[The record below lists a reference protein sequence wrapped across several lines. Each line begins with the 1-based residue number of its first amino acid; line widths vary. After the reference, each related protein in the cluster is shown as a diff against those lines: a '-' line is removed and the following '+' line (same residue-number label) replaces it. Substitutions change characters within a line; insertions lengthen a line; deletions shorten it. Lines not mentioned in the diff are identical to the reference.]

1 MSTRK
6 GNVVKLDN
14 MLDTARDRMHDI
26 MRQNQDKYAQIE
38 NPELTADIVG
48 KAAIM
53 IQDLSAKR
61 YSPEI
66 APNLH

>member
-1 MSTRK
+1 
-6 GNVVKLDN
+6 
-14 MLDTARDRMHDI
+14 MHDI

>member
-6 GNVVKLDN
+6 GNVVKLDD
-14 MLDTARDRMHDI
+14 MLDTAKESMHDI
-26 MRQNQDKYAQIE
+26 MRKNEEKYAQVE

-53 IQDLSAKR
+53 IQDMSAKR
-61 YSPEI
+61 
-66 APNLH
+66 